1 MKIKTLVGV
10 VADKKDIPA
19 GKVVDLSDKTAR
31 FLIAI
36 GRAEEVK
43 ENKKVVSKK

>member
-1 MKIKTLVGV
+1 MKVKTLTGV

-19 GKVVDLSDKTAR
+19 GKVVDLPDRTAR

-36 GRAEEVK
+36 GRAKEVK
-43 ENKKVVSKK
+43 KGISKK